1 MTARSMVKTRCQW
14 AEQGGE
20 AMIHY
25 HDQQW
30 GVPLYDDHQLFEMLI
45 LEGAQAG
52 LSWSTILNKREG
64 YRLAFDQ
71 FDAEKIAIYSAEK
84 VASLLANP
92 AIVRNR
98 LKVAATINNARC
110 FLKVQ
115 QSHGSFSDY
124 IWQFVD
130 GRPIIN
136 RWHYFEQIPVSTPA
150 SDQMAKVLKKDGF
163 KFVGTTI
170 CYAYMQAVGM
180 VNDHL
185 TDCFCYQNNQQAVLK

>member
-1 MTARSMVKTRCQW
+1 
-14 AEQGGE
+14 
-20 AMIHY
+20 MIHY

-30 GVPLYDDHQLFEMLI
+30 GVPLYDDRQLFEMLI

-98 LKVAATINNARC
+98 LKVAAAINNARC

-115 QSHGSFSDY
+115 QSHDSFSDY

-136 RWHYFEQIPVSTPA
+136 HWRYFEQVPVSTAA
-150 SDQMAKVLKKDGF
+150 SDQMAKVLKKEGF

-180 VNDHL
+180 VNDHI
-185 TDCFCYQNNQQAVLK
+185 TDCFCYQNSQQAVLK